1 MEVTLLVARV
11 LLAAVFFLAA
21 VAKLAD
27 RKGARRAALEFGVPA
42 AVATPFAFLLPLAE
56 LAVAG
61 ALLPGASAR
70 WGALGALALLL
81 VFVAAIALNLAR
93 GRKPDCRCF
102 GQLSSSPVGWTTLVR
117 NGVLA
122 GAAAFIVSQ
131 GQDQA
136 DPSAVDL
143 SGL

>member
-1 MEVTLLVARV
+1 MEVVLLVARL

-21 VAKLAD
+21 ATKLVD
-27 RKGARRAALEFGVPA
+27 RAGARRAAVDFGVPA
-42 AVATPFAFLLPLAE
+42 AVARPFAFILPLAE

-102 GQLSSSPVGWTTLVR
+102 GQLS
-117 NGVLA
+117 
-122 GAAAFIVSQ
+122 
-131 GQDQA
+131 
-136 DPSAVDL
+136 
-143 SGL
+143 